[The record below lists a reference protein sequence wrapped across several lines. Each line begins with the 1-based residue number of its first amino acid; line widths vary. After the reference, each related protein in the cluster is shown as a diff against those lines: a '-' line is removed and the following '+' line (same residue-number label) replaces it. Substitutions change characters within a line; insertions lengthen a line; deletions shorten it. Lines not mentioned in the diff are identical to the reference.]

1 MKKQLKSLLLV
12 TLLVSYCVPSLAQ
25 STQGKEFWVSSSIVC
40 SPAKDKGIVP
50 YIAISAEKACTV
62 HIQGGVGNAIN
73 ITQNVAAG
81 SWNEFGNSNKAYN
94 TDASK
99 GLINVQMDASKWYPV
114 NTKEPATV
122 CSLAGQKN
130 MYGLH
135 ITANENISVY
145 VILSGESAMDASN
158 ILPLTALGAEYYT
171 QDFKPEAH
179 NEKSWSTNEGNMV
192 TVTTILATED
202 NTHVDITPKSTTY
215 DGHASGV
222 LYTIDLNKGETYYLI
237 SQKEQQL
244 AGTHIVARDGKKIAI
259 YTGSPLTRL
268 PNGVSARDALFEQP
282 LPVEFWGT
290 QFIITRSLGKNGN
303 IIGITATKDGTEIKL
318 DGYSQNPAIYINEG
332 ETYYIVLQNAGDPQA
347 NKPGT
352 SHVDKVVTGD
362 ALFIE
367 TTCPCAV
374 YNYDTGG
381 GYIGKGKDASGQT
394 IDEIE
399 ERDGKPL
406 GDCSS
411 VWVSPIQQKIGKITF
426 GTCYTDMTWDHFLNI
441 IAETATCQQT
451 KLTAIYGVSQLDKTN
466 LLTWTPVPG
475 NSAYSYA
482 RAKIGDNGTR
492 NFSVFRLENTHGFIA
507 TVYGNGKNESYAYSA
522 GSAAVQLGVNV
533 EGETFTEGFRSDSK
547 FCLNTDLSFDAK
559 VGTDEITSVDWIFGD
574 GTSETGSLPQTTHRY
589 TSPGWYDLTAELF
602 GHQVCTDESNV
613 HLGTVH
619 FSFRVVRP
627 DTVYAAP
634 EHRCI
639 EADSTYNGKKLT
651 PYEIDSM
658 LTQGGNETIQVSCAD
673 TVYITP
679 ISYGMNTI
687 QVMDTI
693 EHEDFAVGYNGVTY
707 YSSQDVIDTIEPPL
721 NSKNCT
727 VYRKYYVKVIAC
739 AKITV
744 TNDSAKQHICPGGTL
759 DIEYTKNGGDI
770 KSARFVIPGVMD
782 EEITIPNYDSPTPR
796 LLSLPTASITK
807 PGIYKGQLIVEDGY
821 YKCDDK
827 VFDIDIAVYYPSD
840 IVLYKFNNVLAVY
853 KKGFGGNVDY
863 DFKAYQWYLNY
874 MPIEGATESVLYL
887 GDNVQFEIG
896 DVVYVALTD
905 MKGVTLPSC
914 GQTILNVPDY
924 NIPEE
929 PEQAPAR
936 KRLINNRFVIE
947 QGSHTYD
954 IYGQKVK

>member
-25 STQGKEFWVSSSIVC
+25 STQGKDFWVSSTLVC
-40 SPAKDKGIVP
+40 SPDKATPTP
-50 YIAISAEKACTV
+50 YIAVSAEKACTV
-62 HIQGGVGNAIN
+62 NIRGGVGNAIN
-73 ITQNVAAG
+73 ITQQVAAG
-81 SWNEFGNSNKAYN
+81 SWNEFGNGTTSQTNPNA
-94 TDASK
+94 
-99 GLINVQMDASKWYPV
+99 GMIRVPMDASKWYPTTINNANNV
-114 NTKEPATV
+114 F
-122 CSLAGQKN
+122 SLAGQQN

-135 ITANENISVY
+135 ITATEDISVY
-145 VILSGESAMDASN
+145 VILSSQHSMDASN
-158 ILPLTALGAEYYT
+158 ILPLTALGTEYYT
-171 QDFKPEAH
+171 QDYWSKV
-179 NEKSWSTNEGNMV
+179 KSDFADAVGL
-192 TVTTILATED
+192 TTILGTE
-202 NTHVDITPKSTTY
+202 NGTQVTIIPNGNTY
-215 DGHASGV
+215 DNHASGV
-222 LYTIDLNKGETYYLI
+222 PYTIQLDQGQTYYLVT
-237 SQKEQQL
+237 QKGEQL
-244 AGTHIVARDGKKIAI
+244 AGTHITAKDGKKIAVYCGVPI
-259 YTGSPLTRL
+259 TNIPTGIA
-268 PNGVSARDALFEQP
+268 ARDCLFEQVMP
-282 LPVEFWGT
+282 IEYWGT
-290 QFIITRSLGKNGN
+290 QFVVTRSLQKNGN
-303 IIGITATKDGTEIKL
+303 LIGITAIQNGTEIKV
-318 DGYSQNPAIYINEG
+318 DGYTQSYINEG
-332 ETYYIVLQNAGDPQA
+332 ETYYIMLQGASDPNGKNAGE
-347 NKPGT
+347 KPIDLVLT
-352 SHVDKVVTGD
+352 QD
-362 ALFIE
+362 AAYIE
-367 TTCPCAV
+367 TSCPCAV
-374 YNYDTGG
+374 FNYDTGNS
-381 GYIGKGKDASGQT
+381 YKGSSG
-394 IDEIE
+394 DEIVN
-399 ERDGKPL
+399 GQ
-406 GDCSS
+406 GDPSS
-411 VWVSPIQQKIGKITF
+411 VWVSPIQQKINRITF
-426 GTCYTDMTWDHFLNI
+426 GTCYTSKTEDHFLNI
-441 IAETATCQQT
+441 VTETATCNLT
-451 KLTAIYGVSQLDKTN
+451 KLTALYGATQLDKTT
-466 LLTWTPVPG
+466 LLSWIPVPG
-475 NSAYSYA
+475 NPKYSYV
-482 RAKIGDNGTR
+482 RAKIGDSSTKNY
-492 NFSVFRLENTHGFIA
+492 SVFRLENPKGFIA
-507 TVYGNGKNESYAYSA
+507 TVYGNGEDESYAYSA
-522 GSAAVQLGVNV
+522 GSAAVEQGVNV

-707 YSSQDVIDTIEPPL
+707 YASQDVIDTIEPPL

-821 YKCDDK
+821 IKCDNK

-840 IVLYKFNNVLAVY
+840 IFLYKFNNVLAVY

-905 MKGVTLPSC
+905 MKGVTIPSC